1 MDYLVFFANDVEKIS
16 ILGKKKAQVLTA
28 STTRTE
34 KSAVRIVRIPARK
47 AHSEI
52 FKINTRKDLTD
63 TCTHFRK
70 NSGFKNPFGQ
80 KF

>member
-16 ILGKKKAQVLTA
+16 IPGKKKRKFLP

-34 KSAVRIVRIPARK
+34 KSAVRILRIPARK

-52 FKINTRKDLTD
+52 FKINLQDKYPQGPYRYLHT
-63 TCTHFRK
+63 F
-70 NSGFKNPFGQ
+70 P
-80 KF
+80 